1 MRQVAR
7 TEDDVPDDS
16 KSGCCPYPLTL
27 HEGHLLINVDGRRYL
42 VDTGSPWSIGHAPVR
57 LAGREFAMQT
67 GDLMGNTCESLV
79 EMVGTPFDGL
89 IGTDILGQLDLEIS
103 LRDGVLRLSD
113 SLLEMPGELPVESLQ
128 GVPIVECELNGQSV
142 RMFFD
147 TGAPLSYLSEACVQ
161 GCTALGEVEDF
172 HPLLGR
178 FRVPTF
184 AVPVQAWGQLMN
196 VRAGQMPTLLEMA
209 LGLGGVD
216 GILGTEVLQHGV
228 LRLSQ
233 RQGRAALM
241 TN

>member
-1 MRQVAR
+1 
-7 TEDDVPDDS
+7 
-16 KSGCCPYPLTL
+16 
-27 HEGHLLINVDGRRYL
+27 
-42 VDTGSPWSIGHAPVR
+42 
-57 LAGREFAMQT
+57 
-67 GDLMGNTCESLV
+67 
-79 EMVGTPFDGL
+79 
-89 IGTDILGQLDLEIS
+89 
-103 LRDGVLRLSD
+103 
-113 SLLEMPGELPVESLQ
+113 MPGGLPVESLQ
-128 GVPIVECELNGQSV
+128 GVPIVECEMNGQPV

-184 AVPVQAWGQLMN
+184 AVPVQAWGQRMN

-209 LGLGGVD
+209 LGLGGAD

>member
-1 MRQVAR
+1 MI
-7 TEDDVPDDS
+7 DV
-16 KSGCCPYPLTL
+16 
-27 HEGHLLINVDGRRYL
+27 EGRRYL
-42 VDTGSPWSIGHAPVR
+42 VDTGSPSSIGRAPVR
-57 LAGREFAMQT
+57 LAGREFGMQSA
-67 GDLMGNTCESLV
+67 DPMGNTCESLV

-89 IGTDILGQLDLEIS
+89 IGTDILGEFDLEIA
-103 LRDGVLRLSD
+103 LGEGTLTLSVAP
-113 SLLEMPGELPVESLQ
+113 LEMAGGLPVESLQ
-128 GVPIVECELNGQSV
+128 RVPIVECQINGQPV

-161 GCTALGEVEDF
+161 GCTTLGEVEDF

-184 AVPVQAWGQLMN
+184 AVPLQAWGQRIN
-196 VRAGQMPTLLEMA
+196 VRAGQTPTLLEAA
-209 LGLGGVD
+209 LSLGGAD

-241 TN
+241 AN

>member
-1 MRQVAR
+1 
-7 TEDDVPDDS
+7 
-16 KSGCCPYPLTL
+16 
-27 HEGHLLINVDGRRYL
+27 
-42 VDTGSPWSIGHAPVR
+42 
-57 LAGREFAMQT
+57 MQT

-89 IGTDILGQLDLEIS
+89 IGTDILGEFDLEIS
-103 LRDGVLRLSD
+103 LGEGALTLSVAR
-113 SLLEMPGELPVESLQ
+113 LEMPGGLPVESLQ
-128 GVPIVECELNGQSV
+128 GVPIVECQINGQPV

-147 TGAPLSYLSEACVQ
+147 TGAPLSYLSEECVQ

-184 AVPVQAWGQLMN
+184 SVPVQAWGHAMN

-209 LGLGGVD
+209 LGVGGAD
-216 GILGTEVLQHGV
+216 GILGTEVSQHGV

-241 TN
+241 AN